1 MIPKLRSLLPA
12 ATMACALAPAA
23 LGAGS
28 TTVLFTSGFWTV
40 TAGYANDGTEVC
52 SMVTRG
58 NSRSFF
64 SVKRYGHQNYL
75 TIQFGSR
82 DWNLNG
88 NTMPVAMQMDNN
100 SRWTATGDTAAG
112 HGIVEFTIGL
122 SDVTEFVRQF
132 SYSEDD
138 VHRLR
143 HQQCAMESQS
153 GRDGGG
159 LASLQSLSGG
169 DVGQH
174 LRQEGGQCV
183 CLVFPRHCDAAG
195 RRQ

>member
-1 MIPKLRSLLPA
+1 MITKLRSLLPA

-52 SMVTRG
+52 SIVTRG
-58 NSRSFF
+58 NSHSFF
-64 SVKRYGHQNYL
+64 GVKRYGHQNYL

-100 SRWTATGDTAAG
+100 SRWTATDDTAAG

-132 SYSEDD
+132 SYSEEMYI
-138 VHRLR
+138 VFGTNNVQWNLNLEGTAAASQAFSHCLA
-143 HQQCAMESQS
+143 AM
-153 GRDGGG
+153 
-159 LASLQSLSGG
+159 
-169 DVGQH
+169 
-174 LRQEGGQCV
+174 
-183 CLVFPRHCDAAG
+183 
-195 RRQ
+195 